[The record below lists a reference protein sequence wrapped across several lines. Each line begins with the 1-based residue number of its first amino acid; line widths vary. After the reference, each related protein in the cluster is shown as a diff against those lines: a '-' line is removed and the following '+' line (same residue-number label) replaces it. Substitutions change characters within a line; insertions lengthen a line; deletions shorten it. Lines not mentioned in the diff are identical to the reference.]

1 MRFVVL
7 CEQEVFELHGLL
19 KLNKPQALKKFTYV
33 LCNLMRFNSCIYIEK
48 GKYDF
53 YKLGGL

>member
-7 CEQEVFELHGLL
+7 CEQEVFAHGLL

-33 LCNLMRFNSCIYIEK
+33 LYNLMEFNSCIYIEK
-48 GKYDF
+48 RKV
-53 YKLGGL
+53 

>member
-7 CEQEVFELHGLL
+7 CEQVVFELHGLL

-33 LCNLMRFNSCIYIEK
+33 LNNLMGFNSCIYIEK
-48 GKYDF
+48 RKV
-53 YKLGGL
+53 